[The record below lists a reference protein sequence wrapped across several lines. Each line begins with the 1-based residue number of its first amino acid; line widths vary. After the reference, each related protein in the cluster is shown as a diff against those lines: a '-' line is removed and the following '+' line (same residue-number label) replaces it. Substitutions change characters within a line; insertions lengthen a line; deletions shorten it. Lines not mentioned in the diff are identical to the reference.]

1 MSGAT
6 HRSLGRLARPLSS
19 GSRTGWAALAVGA
32 ALLLLGAAAWTAR
45 LGWFDAPYWVF
56 VAWALALGALAV
68 LAWAALRSDGTYS
81 AAGLA
86 HWLEGR
92 GLWRAGSLSSLLDAP
107 APGTSPALL
116 SAADDFR
123 AAEIDARGSAALDPV
138 RAPVRSRV
146 LAGAGALVLG
156 AAVLGSAGPVRGTAS
171 ALWHPAR
178 AWEMT
183 TSPVRIRASAR
194 EIDRG
199 DSVTLH
205 LEAVGRRQAVLWTR
219 APGEGWRPEAVTLD
233 SSGRA
238 SRTLG
243 PLRSDLYARL
253 TSGARSSDT
262 LTVQVRLPVFLGS
275 LTVTA
280 RYPRYLGMEDE
291 PVPTSGDTIIVP
303 AGTRLDARGTATAS
317 LRSAAWVAG
326 ERVDSLAV
334 SGNDFSGTLR
344 PGASAEYRLA
354 LVTAAGA
361 DLGGDTVRLPI
372 RVIADAAPEIDVPV
386 PGADTVAP
394 LSMRLPLVIDVRDDH
409 GLTSVALE
417 LRRQRRGGVADSLR
431 IEPITLP
438 AGRPDRAVLAHEL
451 NLERIGLEPGDTLR
465 YRARAVDNAPGGQ
478 VARSREYMIRIPT
491 ASELRAAQR
500 EATEGIGSRLDSLAS
515 RSREL
520 ERATQDVAR
529 TEQRKQDTQS
539 GTGDDALSF
548 EQAKKAEA
556 VAQAQEQL
564 MKDAEAVR
572 DALDALQESAES
584 AGLDDPAFRERLEE
598 LQQQLD
604 RALTPEMREKLAEL
618 QRALQDLSAER
629 TQEALKDLAKA
640 QQQLREALERS
651 KELFERAALEGDL
664 ANLAAESK
672 ELAEDQQKWNEEV
685 ASADSAAAAAAEK
698 ALADRADS
706 LAAAMRE
713 TADEMEAAAQKEQL
727 EASAEQASQAAGE
740 MREAQQMAKAGK
752 RSAAQQKG
760 QKAAEML
767 GPLSGQMQEQM
778 EQMQEG
784 WKEEVTEAL
793 DRALAETSRLTE
805 RELEL
810 QQRLRAGAPAPQS
823 RAEQGAIE
831 EGVQRLQDQVR
842 AASGKNAL
850 VSQQI
855 AASLALAQEH
865 MSKAREAISTAAPNP
880 RAAADRAG
888 AAIDAMNTAAY
899 QLLRSRGDV
908 AGSASGSGMA
918 EAMEQMS
925 KLAGQQGAL
934 GQQGASLLPMAGR
947 GDIRSQLQQL
957 GAQQRALAEQLER
970 MRAQGG
976 RPGTAELA
984 EEAKDLARRLE
995 AGRIDRQT
1003 VERQERLFRRMLDAG
1018 RTLQGEEQDEKKERQ
1033 SQAGTDE
1040 QVRLPAAL
1048 RARLGVDGD
1057 RPRLPGWDELQ
1068 RLSPEERRL
1077 VVDYFRRLT
1086 DGGAE

>member
-6 HRSLGRLARPLSS
+6 RRSLGRLARPLSS
-19 GSRTGWAALAVGA
+19 GSRTGWAALAVGT
-32 ALLLLGAAAWTAR
+32 ALLLLGAGAWAAR
-45 LGWFDAPYWVF
+45 LDWFSAPYWVF
-56 VAWALALGALAV
+56 VAWALALAALAALAV
-68 LAWAALRSDGTYS
+68 AAVRSDARYS
-81 AAGLA
+81 SAGIA
-86 HWLEGR
+86 RWLEER
-92 GLWRAGSLSSLLDAP
+92 GVWRAGSLSSLLDAP
-107 APGTSPALL
+107 AAGTSPALL
-116 SAADDFR
+116 GAADDIR
-123 AAEIDARGSAALDPV
+123 AAEIDARGAAALAPV
-138 RAPVRSRV
+138 RTPVRSRA
-146 LAGAGALVLG
+146 LAGLGALLLG
-156 AAVLGSAGPVRGTAS
+156 AAVLGSAGPVRGTAA

-194 EIDRG
+194 DIDRG
-199 DSVTLH
+199 DSVTLQ

-219 APGEGWRPEAVTLD
+219 APGEGWRPEAVALD
-233 SSGRA
+233 SAGRA

-262 LTVQVRLPVFLGS
+262 LTVHVRLPVFLGS

-280 RYPRYLGMEDE
+280 HYPRYLGMEDE

-303 AGTRLDARGTATAS
+303 AGTRLDARGAATAS
-317 LRSAAWVAG
+317 LRSAAWVSR
-326 ERVDSLAV
+326 ERVDSLTV
-334 SGNDFSGTLR
+334 SGGEFQGALLPR
-344 PGASAEYRLA
+344 ASAEYRLA
-354 LVTAAGA
+354 LVTAAGVA
-361 DLGGDTVRLPI
+361 LGGDTVRLPI
-372 RVIADAAPEIDVPV
+372 RVLADAAPEIEVPV

-409 GLTSVALE
+409 GLTAVVLE
-417 LRRQRRGGVADSLR
+417 LRRQRRGRAADSLR
-431 IEPITLP
+431 SEAIALP
-438 AGRPDRAVLAHEL
+438 AGRTDRAVLAHEL
-451 NLERIGLEPGDTLR
+451 DLGRIGLEPGDTLR
-465 YRARAVDNAPGGQ
+465 YRARAVDNSPGRQ
-478 VARSREYMIRIPT
+478 VARSREYLIRIPT
-491 ASELRAAQR
+491 ASELRATQR
-500 EATEGIGSRLDSLAS
+500 EATEAVGSRLDSLAN

-520 ERATQDVAR
+520 ERATQDVAQ
-529 TEQRKQDTQS
+529 TEQRKQDS
-539 GTGDDALSF
+539 KSASGDDALSF

-556 VAQAQEQL
+556 VAQGQEQL
-564 MKDAEAVR
+564 LKDAEAVR
-572 DALDALQESAES
+572 DALEALQKSAES
-584 AGLDDPAFRERLEE
+584 AGLDDPAFRQRLEE

-651 KELFERAALEGDL
+651 RELFERAALEGDM
-664 ANLAAESK
+664 ANLAEESK
-672 ELAEDQQKWNEEV
+672 ELAEEQRQWNEQV

-706 LAAAMRE
+706 LAAAMRQ
-713 TADEMEAAAQKEQL
+713 TAEAMNAEAQQQQL
-727 EASAEQASQAAGE
+727 EQSAEQAAQAANE
-740 MREAQQMAKAGK
+740 MREAQQDAKAGK
-752 RSAAQQKG
+752 RAAARQKG

-784 WKEEVTEAL
+784 WKEEVTDAL

-805 RELEL
+805 RELGL
-810 QQRLRAGAPAPQS
+810 QQSLRAGAPGPQA

-831 EGVQRLQDQVR
+831 EGVRRLQDQVK
-842 AASGKNAL
+842 AAAGKNAL

-865 MSKAREAISTAAPNP
+865 MSKAREAVSTAAPNP

-888 AAIDAMNTAAY
+888 AAIDALNTAAY
-899 QLLRSRGDV
+899 QLIRSRGDV
-908 AGSASGSGMA
+908 SGSASGSGMA

-947 GDIRSQLQQL
+947 GDIRTQLQQL
-957 GAQQRALAEQLER
+957 GAQQRAMAEQLER

-984 EEAKDLARRLE
+984 EEARDLARRLE

-1018 RTLQGEEQDEKKERQ
+1018 RTLQGEERDEKKERQ

-1040 QVRLPAAL
+1040 QLRLPPAL
-1048 RARLGVDGD
+1048 RARLEADGD

-1077 VVDYFRRLT
+1077 VVDYFRRLS
-1086 DGGAE
+1086 DGSGQ

>member
-6 HRSLGRLARPLSS
+6 QRSLGRLARPLAS
-19 GSRTGWAALAVGA
+19 GSRTGWAALAIGS
-32 ALLLLGAAAWTAR
+32 ALLLLGAGAWAAR

-56 VAWALALGALAV
+56 VAWALALAALAA
-68 LAWAALRSDGTYS
+68 LAFAAFRSDGTYS
-81 AAGLA
+81 AVGLA
-86 HWLEGR
+86 RWLEQHGI
-92 GLWRAGSLSSLLDAP
+92 WRAGSLSALLDSP

-116 SAADDFR
+116 RAADDIR
-123 AAEIDARGSAALDPV
+123 AAEIDDRGEAALQPV
-138 RAPVRSRV
+138 RAPVRSRA
-146 LAGAGALVLG
+146 LAGVGALAIG
-156 AAVLGSAGPVRGTAS
+156 AAVLGSAGPVRGTAA

-183 TSPVRIRASAR
+183 TSPVRLRASAR
-194 EIDRG
+194 AIDRG
-199 DSVTLH
+199 DSVTLE
-205 LEAVGRRQAVLWTR
+205 LEAIGRRQAVLWTR

-238 SRTLG
+238 TRILG
-243 PLRSDLYARL
+243 PLRSDLFARL

-262 LTVQVRLPVFLGS
+262 LMVHVRLPVFLGS

-291 PVPTSGDTIIVP
+291 PVPTGGDTIIIP
-303 AGTRLDARGTATAS
+303 AGTRLDARGEATAP
-317 LRSAAWVAG
+317 LRSAAWVARG
-326 ERVDSLAV
+326 RADSLSV
-334 SGNDFSGTLR
+334 SGVSFEGTMTPR
-344 PGASAEYRLA
+344 ASAEYQLS
-354 LVTAAGA
+354 LVTAAGVA
-361 DLGGDTVRLPI
+361 LGGDTVRLPV
-372 RVIADAAPEIDVPV
+372 RVLADAVPEIDVPV

-409 GLTSVALE
+409 GLTAVAIE
-417 LRRQRRGGVADSLR
+417 LRRRGRAAADSLR
-431 IEPITLP
+431 VEPVTLP
-438 AGRPDRAVLAHEL
+438 GGRPDRAVLAYEL
-451 NLERIGLEPGDTLR
+451 DLAGLGLEPGDTLR

-478 VARSREYMIRIPT
+478 VARSREYLVRIPT
-491 ASELRAAQR
+491 SSELRAAQR
-500 EATEGIGSRLDSLAS
+500 EATEGIGSRLDSLAN
-515 RSREL
+515 RSRAL
-520 ERATQDVAR
+520 ERETQDVAQ
-529 TEQRKQDTQS
+529 TEQRKQDSQS
-539 GTGDDALSF
+539 GSGDDALSF

-564 MKDAEAVR
+564 LKDAEAVR
-572 DALDALQESAES
+572 DALEALQKSAES
-584 AGLDDPAFRERLEE
+584 AGLDDPAFQQRLEE

-618 QRALQDLSAER
+618 QRALQELSAER

-651 KELFERAALEGDL
+651 RELFERAALEGDM
-664 ANLAAESK
+664 ANLAEESK
-672 ELAEDQQKWNEEV
+672 ELAEAQEQWNEEV
-685 ASADSAAAAAAEK
+685 STADSSAAAAAEK

-706 LAAAMRE
+706 LASAMRK
-713 TADEMEAAAQKEQL
+713 TAEEMESTAQQEQL
-727 EASAEQASQAAGE
+727 EASADQASEAANE
-740 MREAQQMAKAGK
+740 MREAQQAAKAGQ
-752 RSAAQQKG
+752 RGAARQKG
-760 QKAAEML
+760 EKAAEML
-767 GPLSGQMQEQM
+767 GPLSGEMQEQM
-778 EQMQEG
+778 ESMQDA

-805 RELEL
+805 RELAL
-810 QQRLRAGAPAPQS
+810 QQSLRAGAPGAQA

-831 EGVQRLQDQVR
+831 EGVQRLQDQVN
-842 AASGKNAL
+842 AAAGKNAL

-855 AASLALAQEH
+855 AASLALAQDH
-865 MSKAREAISTAAPNP
+865 MSKAREAVSTAAPNP

-888 AAIDAMNTAAY
+888 AAIDARNTAAN
-899 QLLRSRGDV
+899 QLIRSRGDV
-908 AGSASGSGMA
+908 SGAASGSGMA

-947 GDIRSQLQQL
+947 GDIRTQLQQL

-1048 RARLGVDGD
+1048 RARLEAEGD
-1057 RPRLPGWDELQ
+1057 HPRLPGWDELQ

-1077 VVDYFRRLT
+1077 VVDYFRRLSE
-1086 DGGAE
+1086 GSAR